1 MTFGWSFEL
10 QRDCERLG
18 LSRTVMIETE
28 RGSGGFG
35 LCHGVLFGIKRGL
48 MGCNRWDF
56 GVNRGL
62 EWWVRGKHFVQLYT
76 LQKTAVTWRMQK
88 LNQIES
94 ELNETIIFAE

>member
-1 MTFGWSFEL
+1 
-10 QRDCERLG
+10 
-18 LSRTVMIETE
+18 
-28 RGSGGFG
+28 
-35 LCHGVLFGIKRGL
+35 

-62 EWWVRGKHFVQLYT
+62 EWWVRGKNFVQLYT
-76 LQKTAVTWRMQK
+76 LQKTAVAWRMQK